1 MKQDNQGEMVFGLL
15 GKSLNHSF
23 SQGYFTKKFEDEGID
38 AVYQNFELTQID
50 EVKAVLL
57 TENLRG
63 LNVTVPYKVEV
74 ISLLDDLTEEASKIG
89 AVNTIVFENER
100 VIGANTDAF
109 GFQQMIKPF
118 LLNTHERA
126 LILGNG
132 GASKAVAY
140 VLKSIGL
147 DVIFA
152 ARNPL
157 EGQFHLSEVNDM
169 MVKHCGIVVN
179 TTPVGTW
186 PNVDDYISIPF
197 HALTDAHLVVDL
209 IYNPEQTEFLKHASE
224 SGATTLNGLTM
235 LYQQAEKSWQLW
247 KATI

>member
-1 MKQDNQGEMVFGLL
+1 MNDKHGKMVFGLL
-15 GKSLNHSF
+15 GKSLGHSF
-23 SQGYFTKKFEDEGID
+23 SQEYFTKKFEVEGID
-38 AVYQNFELTQID
+38 AVYQNLELAQID
-50 EVKAVLL
+50 ELKTVLR

-63 LNVTVPYKVEV
+63 LNVTIPYKSDV
-74 ISLLDDLTEEASKIG
+74 IPFLDGLSDEAAKIG

-147 DVIFA
+147 DVVFA
-152 ARNPL
+152 ARNPQD
-157 EGQFHLSEVNDM
+157 GQFHLSEVNDM
-169 MVKHCGIVVN
+169 MVKHCGIIVN

-209 IYNPEQTEFLKHASE
+209 IYNPEQTTFLKNAANN
-224 SGATTLNGLTM
+224 GATTLNGLTM

>member
-1 MKQDNQGEMVFGLL
+1 MNDKQGKLVFGLL
-15 GKSLNHSF
+15 GKSLGHSF
-23 SQGYFTKKFEDEGID
+23 SQGYFTQKFEVEGID
-38 AVYQNFELTQID
+38 AVYQNFEIQNID
-50 EVKAVLL
+50 DVKSVFE
-57 TENLRG
+57 TESLSG
-63 LNVTVPYKVEV
+63 LNVTIPHKTAV
-74 ISLLDDLTEEASKIG
+74 IPLLDGLTEEAEKIA
-89 AVNTIVFENER
+89 AVNTIVFENGR
-100 VIGANTDAF
+100 KIGANTDAY

-157 EGQFHLSEVNDM
+157 DGQFHLSEVNDM
-169 MVKHCGIVVN
+169 MVKHCGIIVN
-179 TTPVGTW
+179 TTPVGTF
-186 PNVDDYISIPF
+186 PNVNDFLSLPF
-197 HALTDAHLVVDL
+197 DAMTDAHLVVDL
-209 IYNPEQTEFLKHASE
+209 IYNPEQTAFLKNASIH
-224 SGATTLNGLTM
+224 GATTLNGLTM

>member
-1 MKQDNQGEMVFGLL
+1 MNDKHGKMVFGLL
-15 GKSLNHSF
+15 GKSLGHSF
-23 SQGYFTKKFEDEGID
+23 SQEYFTKKFEAEGID
-38 AVYQNFELTQID
+38 AVYQNLELAQID
-50 EVKAVLL
+50 ELKTVLR
-57 TENLRG
+57 TENLKG
-63 LNVTVPYKVEV
+63 LNVTIPYKSDV
-74 ISLLDDLTEEASKIG
+74 IPFLDGLSDEAAKIG
-89 AVNTIVFENER
+89 AVNTIINENGKW
-100 VIGANTDAF
+100 IGANTDAF

-118 LLNTHERA
+118 LLNIHERA

-152 ARNPL
+152 ARNPQV
-157 EGQFHLSEVNDM
+157 GQFHLSEVNDM
-169 MVKHCGIVVN
+169 MVKHCGIIVN

-209 IYNPEQTEFLKHASE
+209 IYNPEQTEFLKRASE
-224 SGATTLNGLTM
+224 QGATTLNGLTM

>member
-1 MKQDNQGEMVFGLL
+1 MNKDNQGKMVFGLL

-74 ISLLDDLTEEASKIG
+74 ISFLDDLTEEAAKIG
-89 AVNTIVFENER
+89 AVNTIVFANER

-147 DVIFA
+147 EVIFA
-152 ARNPL
+152 ARNPA
-157 EGQFHLSEVNDM
+157 EGQFHLSDINDM
-169 MVKHCGIVVN
+169 MVKHCGVIVN

-186 PNVDDYISIPF
+186 PNVDDCIPIPF
-197 HALTDAHLVVDL
+197 ETLSDAHLVVDL
-209 IYNPEQTEFLKHASE
+209 IYNPEQTAFLRQAAEQGS
-224 SGATTLNGLTM
+224 TTLNGLTM
-235 LYQQAEKSWQLW
+235 LFQQAEKSWQLW

>member
-1 MKQDNQGEMVFGLL
+1 MKQDNHGKLLFGLL
-15 GKSLNHSF
+15 GQSLKYSF
-23 SQGYFTKKFEDEGID
+23 SQEYFTKKFEAEGID
-38 AVYQNFELTQID
+38 AVYQNFEIQGID
-50 EVKAVLL
+50 EVKSVLEM
-57 TENLRG
+57 ENLRG
-63 LNVTVPYKVEV
+63 LNVTIPYKSAV
-74 ISLLDDLTEEASKIG
+74 IPFLDGLSDEADKIG
-89 AVNTIVFENER
+89 AVNTIVNENGR
-100 VIGANTDAF
+100 WIGANTDAF

-152 ARNPL
+152 ARNPQ

-169 MVKHCGIVVN
+169 MVKHCGIIVN

-186 PNVDDYISIPF
+186 PNVDDCIPLPF
-197 HALTDAHLVVDL
+197 AALTDSHLVVDL
-209 IYNPEQTEFLKHASE
+209 IYNPEQTAFLRQAAE
-224 SGATTLNGLTM
+224 QGTTTLNGLTM

>member
-1 MKQDNQGEMVFGLL
+1 MNKDNQGKMVFGLL

-23 SQGYFTKKFEDEGID
+23 SQGYFTKKFEDEGIE
-38 AVYQNFELTQID
+38 AEYRNFELAQID
-50 EVKAVLL
+50 ELKTVLR
-57 TENLRG
+57 TENLKG
-63 LNVTVPYKVEV
+63 LNVTIPYKSDV
-74 ISLLDDLTEEASKIG
+74 IPFLDGLSDEAAKIG
-89 AVNTIVFENER
+89 AVNTIINENGKW
-100 VIGANTDAF
+100 IGANTDAF

-169 MVKHCGIVVN
+169 MVKHCGIIVN
-179 TTPVGTW
+179 TTPMGTW

-209 IYNPEQTEFLKHASE
+209 IYNPEQTTFLKNAANN
-224 SGATTLNGLTM
+224 GATTLNGLTM

>member
-1 MKQDNQGEMVFGLL
+1 MNDKHGKMVFGLL
-15 GKSLNHSF
+15 GKSLGHSF
-23 SQGYFTKKFEDEGID
+23 SQEYFTKKFEAEGID
-38 AVYQNFELTQID
+38 AVYQNLELAQID
-50 EVKAVLL
+50 ELKTVLR
-57 TENLRG
+57 TENLKG
-63 LNVTVPYKVEV
+63 LNVTIPYKSDV
-74 ISLLDDLTEEASKIG
+74 IPFLDGLSDEAAKIG
-89 AVNTIVFENER
+89 AVNTIINENGKW
-100 VIGANTDAF
+100 IGANTDAF

-118 LLNTHERA
+118 LLNIHERA

-152 ARNPL
+152 ARNPQV
-157 EGQFHLSEVNDM
+157 GQFHLSEVNDM
-169 MVKHCGIVVN
+169 MVKHCGIIVN

-209 IYNPEQTEFLKHASE
+209 IYNPEQTTFLKNAANN
-224 SGATTLNGLTM
+224 GATTLNGLTM

>member
-1 MKQDNQGEMVFGLL
+1 MVFGLL

-23 SQGYFTKKFEDEGID
+23 SKGYFTKKFEDDGIQ
-38 AVYQNFELTQID
+38 AEYRNFELAQID
-50 EVKAVLL
+50 ELKTVLR
-57 TENLRG
+57 TENLHG

-74 ISLLDDLTEEASKIG
+74 ISFLDDLTEEASKIG
-89 AVNTIVFENER
+89 AVNTIVFENGKW
-100 VIGANTDAF
+100 IGANTDAF

-152 ARNPL
+152 ARNPQD
-157 EGQFHLSEVNDM
+157 GQFHLSEVNDM
-169 MVKHCGIVVN
+169 MVKHCGIIVN

-209 IYNPEQTEFLKHASE
+209 IYNPEQTEFLKRASE
-224 SGATTLNGLTM
+224 RGATTLNGLTM

-247 KATI
+247 NATI

>member
-1 MKQDNQGEMVFGLL
+1 MNDKHGKMVFGLL
-15 GKSLNHSF
+15 GKSLGHSF
-23 SQGYFTKKFEDEGID
+23 SQEYFTKKFEAEGID
-38 AVYQNFELTQID
+38 AVYQNLELAQID
-50 EVKAVLL
+50 ELKTVLR
-57 TENLRG
+57 TENLKG
-63 LNVTVPYKVEV
+63 LNVTIPYKSDV
-74 ISLLDDLTEEASKIG
+74 IPFLDGLSDEAAKIG
-89 AVNTIVFENER
+89 AVNTIVNENGKW
-100 VIGANTDAF
+100 IGANTDAF

-126 LILGNG
+126 LVLGNG

-169 MVKHCGIVVN
+169 MVKHCGIIVN

-209 IYNPEQTEFLKHASE
+209 IYNPEQTEFLKRASE
-224 SGATTLNGLTM
+224 QGATTLNGLTM

>member
-15 GKSLNHSF
+15 GKSLSHSF
-23 SQGYFTKKFEDEGID
+23 SQGYFTKKFEDEGI
-38 AVYQNFELTQID
+38 AAEYRNFELNHID
-50 EVKAVLL
+50 EIKAVLL

-74 ISLLDDLTEEASKIG
+74 IFFLDDLTEEAAKIG

-126 LILGNG
+126 LVLGNG

-169 MVKHCGIVVN
+169 MVKHCGIIVN

-186 PNVDDYISIPF
+186 PNVDEFIPIPF

-209 IYNPEQTEFLKHASE
+209 IYNPEQTEFLKRASE
-224 SGATTLNGLTM
+224 HGATTLNGLTM

>member
-1 MKQDNQGEMVFGLL
+1 MKDKHGKMVFGLL
-15 GKSLNHSF
+15 GKSLGHSF
-23 SQGYFTKKFEDEGID
+23 SQEYFTKKFEAEGID
-38 AVYQNFELTQID
+38 AVYQNIEIQEIDDAKLVFET
-50 EVKAVLL
+50 K
-57 TENLRG
+57 NLRG
-63 LNVTVPYKVEV
+63 LNVTIPYKTAV
-74 ISLLDDLTEEASKIG
+74 IPFLDGLSDEAAKIG
-89 AVNTIVFENER
+89 AVNTIVNENGKW
-100 VIGANTDAF
+100 IGTNTDAF

-157 EGQFHLSEVNDM
+157 EGQFHLSDVNDI
-169 MVKHCGIVVN
+169 MVKHCGIIVN

-186 PNVDDYISIPF
+186 PNVDDFIPIPF
-197 HALTDAHLVVDL
+197 HALTDTHLVVDL
-209 IYNPEQTEFLKHASE
+209 IYNPEQTEFLKRASE
-224 SGATTLNGLTM
+224 HGVTTLNGLTM

>member
-1 MKQDNQGEMVFGLL
+1 MNDKHEKMVFGLL
-15 GKSLNHSF
+15 GKSLGHSF
-23 SQGYFTKKFEDEGID
+23 SQEYFTKKFEAEGID
-38 AVYQNFELTQID
+38 AVYQNFEIQNID
-50 EVKAVLL
+50 DVKSVLE

-63 LNVTVPYKVEV
+63 LNVTIPYKSAVV
-74 ISLLDDLTEEASKIG
+74 PFLDGLSDEAAKIG
-89 AVNTIVFENER
+89 AVNTIVNENGKW
-100 VIGANTDAF
+100 IGANTDAF

-126 LILGNG
+126 LVLGNG

-157 EGQFHLSEVNDM
+157 EGQFHLSEVNDI
-169 MVKHCGIVVN
+169 MVKHCGIIVN

-197 HALTDAHLVVDL
+197 EALSDTHLVVDL
-209 IYNPEQTEFLKHASE
+209 IYNPEQTAFLRQAAE
-224 SGATTLNGLTM
+224 QGAITLNGLTM

-247 KATI
+247 KTWM

>member
-1 MKQDNQGEMVFGLL
+1 MNDKQGKLVFGLL
-15 GKSLNHSF
+15 GKSLGHSF
-23 SQGYFTKKFEDEGID
+23 SQGYFTVKFDNEGID
-38 AVYQNFELTQID
+38 AVYQNFEIQEID
-50 EVKAVLL
+50 AVKSVFE
-57 TENLRG
+57 TEHLCG
-63 LNVTVPYKVEV
+63 LNVTIPYKTAV
-74 ISLLDDLTEEASKIG
+74 IPYLDGLTEEAEKIG
-89 AVNTIVFENER
+89 AVNTIVFQNGR
-100 VIGANTDAF
+100 IIGANTDAY

-157 EGQFHLSEVNDM
+157 DGQFHLSEVNDM
-169 MVKHCGIVVN
+169 MIKHCGIIVN
-179 TTPVGTW
+179 TTPVGTF
-186 PNVDDYISIPF
+186 PDVNDCLSLPF
-197 HALTDAHLVVDL
+197 AALTDAHLVVDL
-209 IYNPEQTEFLKHASE
+209 IYNPEQTVFLKNASDR
-224 SGATTLNGLTM
+224 GATTLNGLTM

>member
-1 MKQDNQGEMVFGLL
+1 MNDKHGKMVFGLL
-15 GKSLNHSF
+15 GKSLGHSF
-23 SQGYFTKKFEDEGID
+23 SQEYFTKKFEAEGID
-38 AVYQNFELTQID
+38 AVYQNLELAQID
-50 EVKAVLL
+50 ELKTVLR
-57 TENLRG
+57 TENLKG
-63 LNVTVPYKVEV
+63 LNVTIPYKSDV
-74 ISLLDDLTEEASKIG
+74 IPFLDGLSDEAAKIG

-147 DVIFA
+147 DVVFA
-152 ARNPL
+152 ARNPQD
-157 EGQFHLSEVNDM
+157 GQFHLSEVNDM
-169 MVKHCGIVVN
+169 MVKHCGIIVN

-209 IYNPEQTEFLKHASE
+209 IYNPEQTEFLKRASE
-224 SGATTLNGLTM
+224 QGATTLNGLTM

>member
-1 MKQDNQGEMVFGLL
+1 MNDKHGKMVFGLL
-15 GKSLNHSF
+15 GKSLGHSF
-23 SQGYFTKKFEDEGID
+23 SQGYFTKKFEAAGID
-38 AVYQNFELTQID
+38 AVYQNFEIQDID
-50 EVKAVLL
+50 ELKLVLEK
-57 TENLRG
+57 ENLRG
-63 LNVTVPYKVEV
+63 LNVTIPYKTAV
-74 ISLLDDLTEEASKIG
+74 IPFLDGLSEEAAKIG
-89 AVNTIVFENER
+89 AVNTIVNENGKW
-100 VIGANTDAF
+100 IGANTDAF

-147 DVIFA
+147 DVLFA

-157 EGQFHLSEVNDM
+157 EGQFRLSEVNDM
-169 MVKHCGIVVN
+169 MVKHCGIIVN

-186 PNVDDYISIPF
+186 PNVDEFISIPF
-197 HALTDAHLVVDL
+197 EALTDAHLVVDL
-209 IYNPEQTEFLKHASE
+209 IYNPEQTAFLRQAAE
-224 SGATTLNGLTM
+224 QDATTLNGLTM

-247 KATI
+247 KAMI

>member
-1 MKQDNQGEMVFGLL
+1 MNDKHGKMVFGLL
-15 GKSLNHSF
+15 GKSLSHSF
-23 SQGYFTKKFEDEGID
+23 SKGYFTRKFEFEGID
-38 AVYQNFELTQID
+38 AVYQNFEIQDID
-50 EVKAVLL
+50 KVKSVFE

-74 ISLLDDLTEEASKIG
+74 ISFLDDLTEEAAKIG
-89 AVNTIVFENER
+89 AVNTIVNDNGKW
-100 VIGANTDAF
+100 IGANTDAF

-126 LILGNG
+126 FILGNG

-147 DVIFA
+147 DVVFA
-152 ARNPL
+152 ARNPQD
-157 EGQFHLSEVNDM
+157 GQFHLSEVNDM
-169 MVKHCGIVVN
+169 MVKHCGIIVN
-179 TTPVGTW
+179 TTPAGTW

-209 IYNPEQTEFLKHASE
+209 IYNPEQTTFLKNAANN
-224 SGATTLNGLTM
+224 GATTLNGLTM

>member
-1 MKQDNQGEMVFGLL
+1 L
-15 GKSLNHSF
+15 
-23 SQGYFTKKFEDEGID
+23 
-38 AVYQNFELTQID
+38 AQID
-50 EVKAVLL
+50 ELKTVLR

-63 LNVTVPYKVEV
+63 LNVTIPYKSDV
-74 ISLLDDLTEEASKIG
+74 IPFLDGLSDEAAKIG
-89 AVNTIVFENER
+89 AVNTIVNENGKW
-100 VIGANTDAF
+100 IGANTDAF

-126 LILGNG
+126 LVLGNG

-169 MVKHCGIVVN
+169 MVKHCGIIVN

-209 IYNPEQTEFLKHASE
+209 IYNPEQTEFL
-224 SGATTLNGLTM
+224 GNLI
-235 LYQQAEKSWQLW
+235 WQSFS
-247 KATI
+247 KNC

>member
-1 MKQDNQGEMVFGLL
+1 MNKDNQGKMVFGLL

-23 SQGYFTKKFEDEGID
+23 SKGYFTKKFEGEGIE
-38 AVYQNFELTQID
+38 AEYRNFELKHID

-57 TENLRG
+57 TKNLRG
-63 LNVTVPYKVEV
+63 LNVTVPYKVDV
-74 ISLLDDLTEEASKIG
+74 IPFLDGLTEEASKIG
-89 AVNTIVFENER
+89 AVNMIVFENGKW
-100 VIGANTDAF
+100 IGANTDAF

-152 ARNPL
+152 ARNPQD
-157 EGQFHLSEVNDM
+157 GQFHLSEVNDM
-169 MVKHCGIVVN
+169 MVKHCGIIVN

-209 IYNPEQTEFLKHASE
+209 IYNPEQTEFLKRASE
-224 SGATTLNGLTM
+224 RGATTLNGLTM

-247 KATI
+247 NATI

>member
-1 MKQDNQGEMVFGLL
+1 MNNRNGKLVFGLL
-15 GKSLNHSF
+15 GKSLSHSF
-23 SQGYFTKKFEDEGID
+23 SQGYFTQKFEDEGIE
-38 AVYQNFELTQID
+38 AEYRNFELAQID
-50 EVKAVLL
+50 ELKTVLR
-57 TENLRG
+57 TENLKG
-63 LNVTVPYKVEV
+63 LNVTIPYKSDV
-74 ISLLDDLTEEASKIG
+74 IPFLDGLTDEAAKIG
-89 AVNTIVFENER
+89 AVNTIINENGKW
-100 VIGANTDAF
+100 IGANTDAF

-126 LILGNG
+126 LVLGNG

-152 ARNPL
+152 ARNPQD
-157 EGQFHLSEVNDM
+157 GQFHLSNVNDM
-169 MVKHCGIVVN
+169 MVKHCGIIVN
-179 TTPVGTW
+179 TTSVGTW

-209 IYNPEQTEFLKHASE
+209 IYNPEQTEFLKRASE
-224 SGATTLNGLTM
+224 QSATTLNGLTM

>member
-1 MKQDNQGEMVFGLL
+1 MNDKRGKMVFGLL
-15 GKSLNHSF
+15 GKSLGHSF
-23 SQGYFTKKFEDEGID
+23 SQEYFTKKFEVEGID
-38 AVYQNFELTQID
+38 AVYQNLELAQID
-50 EVKAVLL
+50 ELKTVLR
-57 TENLRG
+57 TENLKG
-63 LNVTVPYKVEV
+63 LNVTIPYKSDV
-74 ISLLDDLTEEASKIG
+74 IPFLDGLSDEAAKIG
-89 AVNTIVFENER
+89 AVNTIINENGKW
-100 VIGANTDAF
+100 IGANTDAF

-118 LLNTHERA
+118 LLNIHERA

-152 ARNPL
+152 ARNPQV
-157 EGQFHLSEVNDM
+157 GQFHLSEVNDM
-169 MVKHCGIVVN
+169 MVKHCGIIVN

-209 IYNPEQTEFLKHASE
+209 IYNPEQTEFLKRASE
-224 SGATTLNGLTM
+224 QGATTLNGLTM